1 MAFSMENNRIAVVSA
16 ARTAIGKFGGSLKD
30 ISAIQLGTIAAKE
43 AIRRADLEPKDIERV
58 IAGENMQVSPRGNPA
73 RPVLLNAGIPFSS
86 DDYSINMNCVSSLRG
101 ITCLAQDLLF
111 GDVSIGLVVGMENMS
126 QTPYLLEGLRWGT
139 KLGTTQAID
148 FLSDYIL
155 GDAGPMAEKVA
166 ELFQVSRQDQDCF
179 AYESQMK
186 AVAAVD
192 GGKFKADIVPVEL
205 PQRKGNPI
213 YFEVDEHIRRDSSLE
228 RLGKLPP
235 AFKPGG
241 TVTAGNSSGINDGA
255 AAVVLMLESHAME
268 LGLKPRA
275 FLKGWASA
283 GVDPSLF
290 GIGPVPAT
298 QKVLKRLGMRPA
310 DLKLAEINE
319 AFASSTIAA
328 IRELDLDP
336 GIVNVNGGAIAHG
349 HPVGATGIIL
359 LMKLIGEMERRDV
372 DCGMVSMC
380 VGNGQGMSIII
391 ER

>member
-1 MAFSMENNRIAVVSA
+1 
-16 ARTAIGKFGGSLKD
+16 
-30 ISAIQLGTIAAKE
+30 
-43 AIRRADLEPKDIERV
+43 
-58 IAGENMQVSPRGNPA
+58 
-73 RPVLLNAGIPFSS
+73 
-86 DDYSINMNCVSSLRG
+86 
-101 ITCLAQDLLF
+101 
-111 GDVSIGLVVGMENMS
+111 
-126 QTPYLLEGLRWGT
+126 
-139 KLGTTQAID
+139 
-148 FLSDYIL
+148 
-155 GDAGPMAEKVA
+155 
-166 ELFQVSRQDQDCF
+166 
-179 AYESQMK
+179 MK

-192 GGKFKADIVPVEL
+192 AGKFKTDIVPVEL

-228 RLGKLPP
+228 KLGKLPP

-255 AAVVLMLESHAME
+255 AAVVLMLESHAVE

-310 DLKLAEINE
+310 DLKLSEINE